1 MPTPALADV
10 LAGDWTGVLEYRD
23 FANDRRVS
31 LPTLI
36 TSVAEGAGAHLTFTF
51 DEGLGKTVYAAV
63 QWSSSVDG
71 YSLNRP
77 SVARSPT
84 TAADGL

>member
-36 TSVAEGAGAHLTFTF
+36 TSVAEGAGAHLTF
-51 DEGLGKTVYAAV
+51 DEGLGKIVYAAV

-71 YSLNRP
+71 CSLSRA
-77 SVARSPT
+77 SVSRSPT